1 VLDSFGVWT
10 PFLNIFHAFKKQI
23 CMRIFCVWL
32 ALLSALSSLAQPTFP
47 FNGILPKDVT
57 IVAFTHASIFTDY
70 QTRLDD
76 ATLVVEKGRVVAV
89 GVGVSIPQSAV
100 VIDCKGKFIYP
111 SFIDLHSDYGLTD
124 AAAAKPSEGGPRM
137 RNAGTTDSP
146 KGAFGW
152 NDAINSEYSAAQAFV
167 CKEDAAKEYRNGG
180 FGAVLTHKMDGIVR
194 GSGALVSLGVQPNQ
208 ALLKPNASAHYSFNK
223 GSSTTGYPSS
233 LMGSIALLRQSYYD
247 AKWYAAGGFNEERN
261 LSLEAMNNLAK
272 LPPFFDA
279 GDKWNLFRA
288 DKVGDE
294 FDVQYILKTSGNEYQ
309 RLADVAATKATLI
322 VPIVFPDA
330 YDVSDPYVS
339 RMVSLEE
346 LKHWELAPSNCAMLA
361 AQKIPFVITG
371 HGHSEGDKFL
381 KNLRKAVKRG
391 LSEADALKA
400 LTYTPASILGVNA
413 QLGALSKG
421 SWANFFIASESVFSE
436 TAIIHENWVQGEQFV
451 LQSAKT
457 LDVTGSYELRLP
469 KYTYELEVK
478 EADGKTKGSIQFVKS
493 TKNDDGSTKQD
504 TLTYSVS
511 ISLVNELLTIGFEA
525 KDEYYSGMIR
535 LAGDVADDRTNWM
548 GRGQDAAGSW
558 LEWSAIRKAN
568 KGTEEKK
575 ENAEKRKEAQEVVGD
590 IIYPFTAYGAKE
602 RVKAETVLIKN
613 ATLWTCEDAGKIE
626 NGQLLIH
633 DGKILAVGKT
643 VDASKYPNAR
653 IIDAQGRHVTPG
665 IIDEHSHIALAS
677 VNEGEQACSAEV
689 EEARVVWPEDI
700 DIYRQLSGG
709 VTCAQLLHGSAN
721 PIGGQS
727 ALVKMHWGG
736 NADDMLVDNAPG
748 FIKFALGENVKQ
760 SNWYN
765 DGTRYPQTRMG
776 VEQLYYDHFIRAREF
791 GIASTL
797 ALQESGKTRN
807 KQQNTAAP
815 LVRSPRLDLE
825 MKTLWE
831 ILQQQRFVTC
841 HSYVQSEINMLMHVA
856 DSMNFTLNTF
866 THILEG
872 YKVAD
877 KMKAHGAGASSFS
890 DWWAYKYEVKDA
902 IPHNGALLHEQGI
915 TVAFN
920 SDDAEMARRL
930 NQEAAKA
937 VKYGGVKEEEALK
950 FVTLNP
956 AKLLRIDKRTG
967 SLAAGKDA
975 DVVIWTDHPLS
986 IYAKAEKTFVDGICY
1001 FDSERDLKLRES
1013 INSERARIIQK
1024 MLNAKGAGEPT
1035 RMPGFKDK
1043 KHFHCDTLDQTS
1055 QGISFK

>member
-1 VLDSFGVWT
+1 
-10 PFLNIFHAFKKQI
+10 
-23 CMRIFCVWL
+23 MRILAVWL
-32 ALLSALSSLAQPTFP
+32 ALLSVLITQAQPTFP
-47 FNGILPKDVT
+47 YNGILPKDVT
-57 IVAFTHASIFTDY
+57 SVAFTHATIFTDY
-70 QTRLDD
+70 QTRLED
-76 ATLVVEKGRVVAV
+76 ATLLIEKGKVTAV
-89 GVGVSIPQSAV
+89 GNSIAIPANAV
-100 VIDCKGKFIYP
+100 VVDCKGKYIYP
-111 SFIDLHSDYGLTD
+111 SFIDLHSDYGLAD
-124 AAAAKPSEGGPRM
+124 AASAKGNEGAPRM
-137 RNAGTTDSP
+137 RGGSGNESP

-152 NDAINSEYSAAQAFV
+152 NDAINADYSAALNFT
-167 CKEDAAKEYRNGG
+167 CKEDVAKEMRGVG

-194 GSGALVSLGVQPNQ
+194 GSGALVTLGSQPNQ
-208 ALLKPNASAHYSFNK
+208 CLLNPMASAHYSFNK
-223 GSSTTGYPSS
+223 GTSTTGYPSS

-247 AKWYAAGGFNEERN
+247 AQWYANGGKTEERN
-261 LSLEAMNNLAK
+261 LSLDAMNTLA
-272 LPPFFDA
+272 LRPSFFDA
-279 GDKWNLFRA
+279 GDKWNLLRA

-294 FDVQYILKTSGNEYQ
+294 FGVQYIIKTNGTEYQ
-309 RLADVAATKATLI
+309 RLKDVAESKASLI
-322 VPIVFPDA
+322 VPLTFPDVF
-330 YDVSDPYVS
+330 DVSDPYVS
-339 RMVSLEE
+339 RLVSLDEM
-346 LKHWELAPSNCAMLA
+346 KHWEMAPSNCAMLSA
-361 AQKIPFVITG
+361 NKIPFAITG
-371 HGHSEGDKFL
+371 HGLSERPQFWKH
-381 KNLRKAVKRG
+381 LRKAVKRG

-400 LTYTPASILGVNA
+400 LTHTPAFWIGANGE
-413 QLGALSKG
+413 LGALKEG
-421 SWANFFIASESVFSE
+421 LWANFFIASDNIFNES
-436 TAIIHENWVQGEQFV
+436 AILHENWVQGEQFV
-451 LQSAKT
+451 IDAAKT
-457 LDVTGSYELRLP
+457 IDLVGRFELKLPLHSYEL
-469 KYTYELEVK
+469 KVK
-478 EADGKTKGSIQFVKS
+478 EVEGKTKASIQHVKAAKKDDG
-493 TKNDDGSTKQD
+493 TAKND
-504 TLTYSVS
+504 TLNYN
-511 ISLVNELLTIGFEA
+511 VNITMAGELLTISFEA
-525 KDEYYSGMIR
+525 NDEYYTGVLR
-535 LAGDVADDRTNWM
+535 LAGDISDDRISWSGRAQDAGGNWM
-548 GRGQDAAGSW
+548 DWQALQMPKEEKIG
-558 LEWSAIRKAN
+558 
-568 KGTEEKK
+568 EKK
-575 ENAEKRKEAQEVVGD
+575 ESAEKGKENETKEVLGEM
-590 IIYPFTAYGAKE
+590 IFPFTAYGSKE
-602 RVKAETVLIKN
+602 RPKAETVWIKN
-613 ATLWTCEDAGKIE
+613 ATLWTCEADGKIE

-633 DGKILAVGKT
+633 QGKIVAIGKT
-643 VDASKYPNAR
+643 VDASKFPGAR
-653 IIDAQGRHVTPG
+653 VIDAQGKHVTPG

-727 ALVKMHWGG
+727 ALVKLHWGG
-736 NADDMLVDNAPG
+736 NAEDMLVDNAPG

-765 DGTRYPQTRMG
+765 DGVRFPQTRMG
-776 VEQLYYDHFIRAREF
+776 VEQLYYDHFIRAREY
-791 GIASTL
+791 GAANIA
-797 ALQESGKTRN
+797 ALQEIGKSRNTR
-807 KQQNTAAP
+807 QNSSLP
-815 LVRSPRLDLE
+815 NVNSPRVDLE

-831 ILQQQRFVTC
+831 ILNKNRFVTC

-937 VKYGGVKEEEALK
+937 VKYGGVNEEDALK

-1001 FDSERDLKLRES
+1001 FDAERDVEMRKS
-1013 INSERARIIQK
+1013 MNTERARLIQK
-1024 MLNAKGAGEPT
+1024 MLNAKGAGEPVRT
-1035 RMPGFKDK
+1035 PGFKDK

-1055 QGISFK
+1055 QGVSFK

>member
-1 VLDSFGVWT
+1 
-10 PFLNIFHAFKKQI
+10 
-23 CMRIFCVWL
+23 MRITALWL
-32 ALLSALSSLAQPTFP
+32 ALFVVVTMNAQPTFP

-57 IVAFTHASIFTDY
+57 SVAFTHAILFIDY
-70 QTRLDD
+70 QTRVDD
-76 ATLVVEKGRVVAV
+76 ATLLIEKGRVVAAGKV
-89 GVGVSIPQSAV
+89 VDIPSNAV
-100 VIDCKGKFIYP
+100 VIDCKGKYIYP
-111 SFIDLHSDYGLTD
+111 SFIDLHSDYGLGD
-124 AAAAKPSEGGPRM
+124 ASPAKGGEGGPRM
-137 RNAGTTDSP
+137 RGGSSNDSP

-152 NDAINSEYSAAQAFV
+152 NDAINADYSAALNFD
-167 CKEDAAKEYRNGG
+167 CKEDIAKEMRGVG

-194 GSGALVSLGVQPNQ
+194 GSGALVTLGSQPNQ
-208 ALLKPNASAHYSFNK
+208 CLLNPMASAHYSFNK
-223 GSSTTGYPSS
+223 GTSTTGYPSS

-247 AKWYAAGGFNEERN
+247 AQWYANGGKTEERN
-261 LSLEAMNNLAK
+261 LSLDAMNTLA
-272 LPPFFDA
+272 LRPSFFDA
-279 GDKWNLFRA
+279 GDKWNLLRA

-294 FDVQYILKTSGNEYQ
+294 FGVQYIIKTNGSEYQ
-309 RLADVAATKATLI
+309 RLNDVAATKASLI
-322 VPIVFPDA
+322 VPLTFPDA
-330 YDVSDPYVS
+330 YDVSDPYLS
-339 RMVSLEE
+339 RLISLDEM
-346 LKHWELAPSNCAMLA
+346 KHWEMAPSNCAMLSA
-361 AQKIPFVITG
+361 NKIPFAITG
-371 HGHSEGDKFL
+371 YGLGERAQFW

-391 LSEADALKA
+391 LSEQEALKA
-400 LTYTPASILGVNA
+400 LTYTPAFWIGANDELGS
-413 QLGALSKG
+413 LKEGL
-421 SWANFFIASESVFSE
+421 WANFFIASDNIFNE
-436 TAIIHENWVQGEQFV
+436 TAILHENWVQGEQFV
-451 LQSAKT
+451 IEPAKSID
-457 LDVTGSYELRLP
+457 LVGNYELKLP
-469 KYTYELEVK
+469 NHTYELKVK
-478 EADGKTKGSIQFVKS
+478 EVEGKTKGSIQHVKAG
-493 TKNDDGSTKQD
+493 KNDDGTAKMD
-504 TLTYSVS
+504 TLNYNVS
-511 ISLVNELLTIGFEA
+511 ISLVNELLTISFDA
-525 KDEYYSGMIR
+525 SDEFYAGMLR
-535 LAGDVADDRTNWM
+535 LAGDVSNDRSSWT
-548 GRGQDAAGSW
+548 GRGQDAAGAW
-558 LEWSAIRKAN
+558 MVWSATLKPRNDK
-568 KGTEEKK
+568 EVKK
-575 ENAEKRKEAQEVVGD
+575 ENGEKGKESDTKEVVGD
-590 IIYPFTAYGAKE
+590 VIYPFAAYGSKE
-602 RVKAETVLIKN
+602 KPKAETVLIKN
-613 ATLWTCEDAGKIE
+613 ATIWTCEAEGKID

-633 DGKILAVGKT
+633 QGKIVAVGKT
-643 VDASKYPNAR
+643 VDASKFPGAR

-689 EEARVVWPEDI
+689 EESRVVWPEDI

-727 ALVKMHWGG
+727 ALVKLHWGG
-736 NADDMLVDNAPG
+736 NAEDMLVDNAPG

-765 DGTRYPQTRMG
+765 DGSRFPQTRMG
-776 VEQLYYDHFIRAREF
+776 VEQLYYDHFIRAREY
-791 GIASTL
+791 GAANIA
-797 ALQESGKTRN
+797 ALQEIGKSRNTR
-807 KQQNTAAP
+807 QNSSLP
-815 LVRSPRLDLE
+815 NVNSPRVDLE

-831 ILQQQRFVTC
+831 ILNKNRFVTC

-856 DSMNFTLNTF
+856 DSMGFTLNTF

-902 IPHNGALLHEQGI
+902 IPQNGALLHEQGI

-937 VKYGGVKEEEALK
+937 VKYGEVKEEEALK

-1001 FDSERDLKLRES
+1001 FDTERDASLRNE
-1013 INSERARIIQK
+1013 INTERARIIQK
-1024 MLNAKGAGEPT
+1024 MLNAKGAGEPVRT
-1035 RMPGFKDK
+1035 PGFKDK

>member
-1 VLDSFGVWT
+1 
-10 PFLNIFHAFKKQI
+10 
-23 CMRIFCVWL
+23 MRIFFVWL
-32 ALLSALSSLAQPTFP
+32 ALVAVLYAQAQPTFP
-47 FNGILPKDVT
+47 YNGILPKDVT
-57 IVAFTHASIFTDY
+57 AVAFTHATIFVDY

-76 ATLVVEKGRVVAV
+76 AVLLVEKGKVTAV
-89 GVGVSIPQSAV
+89 GKALPIPANAV
-100 VIDCKGKFIYP
+100 VVDCKGKFIYP
-111 SFIDLHSDYGLTD
+111 SFIDLHSDYGLAE
-124 AAAAKPSEGGPRM
+124 AAPAKGSEGGSRM
-137 RNAGTTDSP
+137 RGGSGNESP

-152 NDAINSEYSAAQAFV
+152 NDAINADYNSALNFT
-167 CKEDAAKEYRNGG
+167 CKEDAAKEMRGAG

-194 GSGALVSLGVQPNQ
+194 GSGALVTLGTQPNQ
-208 ALLKPNASAHYSFNK
+208 SLLNPMASAHYSFNK
-223 GSSTTGYPSS
+223 GTSTTAYPSS

-247 AKWYAAGGFNEERN
+247 AKWYAQGGKAEERN
-261 LSLEAMNNLAK
+261 LTLDAMNTLA
-272 LPPFFDA
+272 LRPSFFDA
-279 GDKWNLFRA
+279 GDKWNLLRA

-294 FDVQYILKTSGNEYQ
+294 FGIQYIIKTNGTEYQ
-309 RLADVAATKATLI
+309 RLNDVAATKASLI
-322 VPIVFPDA
+322 VPLTFPDA

-339 RMVSLEE
+339 RLVSLDEM
-346 LKHWELAPSNCAMLA
+346 KHWEMAPSNCAMLS
-361 AQKIPFVITG
+361 AQKIPFAITG
-371 HGHSEGDKFL
+371 HGLGERAQFW

-391 LSEADALKA
+391 LSEQEALKA
-400 LTYTPASILGVNA
+400 LTYTPAFWIGANNELGS
-413 QLGALSKG
+413 LKEGA
-421 SWANFFIASESVFSE
+421 WANFFIASDNIFNES
-436 TAIIHENWVQGEQFV
+436 AMLYENWVQGEQFV
-451 LQSAKT
+451 IEAAKT
-457 LDVTGSYELRLP
+457 IELAGNYELKLP
-469 KYTYELEVK
+469 KHTYELKVK
-478 EADGKTKGSIQFVKS
+478 EVEGKTKASIQHVKPG
-493 TKNDDGSTKQD
+493 KNDDGTAKMD
-504 TLTYSVS
+504 TLNYTVS
-511 ISLVNELLTIGFEA
+511 ISLVNELLTISFDA
-525 KDEYYSGMIR
+525 SDEFYAGMLR
-535 LAGDVADDRTNWM
+535 LAGDVANDRANWS
-548 GRGQDAAGSW
+548 GRGQDAAGNW
-558 LEWSAIRKAN
+558 MDWSAVKKA
-568 KGTEEKK
+568 KDVKKEDDGKK
-575 ENAEKRKEAQEVVGD
+575 ENGEKGKENGEKEVVGD
-590 IIYPFTAYGAKE
+590 VIYPFTAYGSKE
-602 RVKAETVLIKN
+602 KPKTETIHIKN
-613 ATLWTCEDAGKIE
+613 ATLWTCEAEGKIE
-626 NGQLLIH
+626 NGQMLIH
-633 DGKILAVGKT
+633 QGKIVAIGKT
-643 VDASKYPNAR
+643 VDASKYPGAR
-653 IIDAQGRHVTPG
+653 VIDAQGKHVTPG

-727 ALVKMHWGG
+727 ALVKLHWGG
-736 NADDMLVDNAPG
+736 NAEDMLVDNAPG

-765 DGTRYPQTRMG
+765 DGMRFPQTRMG
-776 VEQLYYDHFIRAREF
+776 VEQLYYDHFIRAREY
-791 GIASTL
+791 GAANIA
-797 ALQESGKTRN
+797 ALQELGKSRNTR
-807 KQQNTAAP
+807 QNSSLAF
-815 LVRSPRLDLE
+815 VNSPRVDLE

-831 ILQQQRFVTC
+831 ILNKDRFVTC

-902 IPHNGALLHEQGI
+902 IPHNGALLNEQGI

-956 AKLLRIDKRTG
+956 AKLLHIDKRTG

-1001 FDSERDLKLRES
+1001 FDAERDVEMRKS
-1013 INSERARIIQK
+1013 MNTERARLIQK
-1024 MLNAKGAGEPT
+1024 MLNAKGAGEPV
-1035 RMPGFKDK
+1035 RAPGFKDK

-1055 QGISFK
+1055 QGVSFK

>member
-1 VLDSFGVWT
+1 
-10 PFLNIFHAFKKQI
+10 
-23 CMRIFCVWL
+23 MRIFFVWL
-32 ALLSALSSLAQPTFP
+32 ALVAVLYAQAQPTFP
-47 FNGILPKDVT
+47 YNGILPKDVT
-57 IVAFTHASIFTDY
+57 SVAFTHATIFVDY
-70 QTRLDD
+70 QTRMDD
-76 ATLVVEKGRVVAV
+76 AVLLVEKGKVTAV
-89 GVGVSIPQSAV
+89 GKALLIPANAV
-100 VIDCKGKFIYP
+100 VVDCKGKFIYP
-111 SFIDLHSDYGLTD
+111 SFIDLHSDYGL
-124 AAAAKPSEGGPRM
+124 AEASPAKGSEGGSRM
-137 RNAGTTDSP
+137 RGGSGNESP

-152 NDAINSEYSAAQAFV
+152 NDAINADYNAALNFT
-167 CKEDAAKEYRNGG
+167 CKEDAAKEMRGAG

-194 GSGALVSLGVQPNQ
+194 GSGALVTLGSQPNQ
-208 ALLKPNASAHYSFNK
+208 SLLNPMASAHYSFNK
-223 GSSTTGYPSS
+223 GTSTTGYPSS

-247 AKWYAAGGFNEERN
+247 AQWYSQGGKVEERN
-261 LSLEAMNNLAK
+261 LTLDAMNTLA
-272 LPPFFDA
+272 LRPSFFDA
-279 GDKWNLFRA
+279 GDKWNLLRA

-294 FDVQYILKTSGNEYQ
+294 FGIQYIIKTNGTEYQ
-309 RLADVAATKATLI
+309 RLNDVAATKASLI
-322 VPIVFPDA
+322 VPLTFPDA

-339 RMVSLEE
+339 RLVSLDEM
-346 LKHWELAPSNCAMLA
+346 KHWEMAPSNCAMLS
-361 AQKIPFVITG
+361 AQKIPFAITG
-371 HGHSEGDKFL
+371 HGLGERAQFW

-391 LSEADALKA
+391 LSEQEALKA
-400 LTYTPASILGVNA
+400 LTYTPAFWIGANNELGS
-413 QLGALSKG
+413 LKEGA
-421 SWANFFIASESVFSE
+421 WANFFIASDNIFNES
-436 TAIIHENWVQGEQFV
+436 AILYENWVQGEQFV
-451 LQSAKT
+451 IEAAKT
-457 LDVTGSYELRLP
+457 IELVGNYELKLP
-469 KYTYELEVK
+469 KHTYELKVK
-478 EADGKTKGSIQFVKS
+478 EVEGKTKGSIQHVKAG
-493 TKNDDGSTKQD
+493 KNDDGTAKMD
-504 TLTYSVS
+504 TLNYTVS
-511 ISLVNELLTIGFEA
+511 ISLVNELLTIGFDA
-525 KDEYYSGMIR
+525 SDEFYAGMLR
-535 LAGDVADDRTNWM
+535 LAGDVANDRANWS
-548 GRGQDAAGSW
+548 GQGQDAAGNW
-558 LEWSAIRKAN
+558 MEWSAVKKA
-568 KGTEEKK
+568 KDVKKEDDGKK
-575 ENAEKRKEAQEVVGD
+575 ENVEKEVVGD
-590 IIYPFTAYGAKE
+590 VIYPFTAYGSKE
-602 RVKAETVLIKN
+602 RPKTETIHIKN
-613 ATLWTCEDAGKIE
+613 ATLWTCEAEGKIE

-633 DGKILAVGKT
+633 QGKIVAIGKT
-643 VDASKYPNAR
+643 VDASKYPGAR
-653 IIDAQGRHVTPG
+653 VIDAQGKHVTPG

-727 ALVKMHWGG
+727 ALVKLHWGG
-736 NADDMLVDNAPG
+736 NAEDMLVDNAPG

-765 DGTRYPQTRMG
+765 DGMRFPQTRMG
-776 VEQLYYDHFIRAREF
+776 VEQLYYDHFIRAREY
-791 GIASTL
+791 GAANVA
-797 ALQESGKTRN
+797 ALQELGKNRNTR
-807 KQQNTAAP
+807 QNSSLAY
-815 LVRSPRLDLE
+815 VNFPRVDLE

-831 ILQQQRFVTC
+831 ILNKDRFVTC

-956 AKLLRIDKRTG
+956 AKLLHIDKRTG

-1001 FDSERDLKLRES
+1001 FDAERDVEMRKS
-1013 INSERARIIQK
+1013 MNTERARLIQK
-1024 MLNAKGAGEPT
+1024 MLNAKGAGEPVRT
-1035 RMPGFKDK
+1035 PGFKDK

-1055 QGISFK
+1055 QGVSFK